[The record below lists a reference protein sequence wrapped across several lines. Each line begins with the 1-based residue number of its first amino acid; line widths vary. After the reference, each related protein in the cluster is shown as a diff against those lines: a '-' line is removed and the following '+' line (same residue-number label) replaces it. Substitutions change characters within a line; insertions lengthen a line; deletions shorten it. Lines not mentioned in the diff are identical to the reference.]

1 MKILLIKYYVTLLIK
16 ILQLRMYLIL
26 ILITFNKILCHAS
39 YKNTTTKNVFDF
51 ILITFNINEKLENS
65 QHLSS

>member
-1 MKILLIKYYVTLLIK
+1 MIIQFDENFI
-16 ILQLRMYLIL
+16 
-26 ILITFNKILCHAS
+26 NKILCHAS

-51 ILITFNINEKLENS
+51 VLITFNINEKFENS